1 MKWTIAPWSR
11 RRSRLA
17 PFAAAPTCRCS
28 RAPRGA
34 LGRAIMPQS
43 AAEHQRLQ
51 AGKCMMRRHSGDI
64 VRPYLRS
71 IEAMSAELHRR
82 GVETKSDRAFRHG
95 VPSHRDAKRYHEIR
109 GGLAQQ
115 RVRDVDGER
124 ERAREKARLGGGGR
138 PDVACR
144 ELRAENRVANRA
156 RPAAEHRPSCLA
168 LASCAPCGSPPTV
181 STPKSPTC
189 FCAA

>member
-168 LASCAPCGSPPTV
+168 LVP
-181 STPKSPTC
+181 
-189 FCAA
+189 AAHLVEMKIRRPFRVLRVQPA